1 MVCPQ
6 LEMMFTKACPL
17 SLRSWYR
24 QRKSNHDFLRV
35 TWNIE
40 RLTQSRMVIFSND
53 LPSLRGLEKVGLHRW
68 QGPETPSNLWP
79 HTKKFNILSILNE
92 KCVPGFAFPLGIQIF
107 SGTLQWLLPSPT
119 TQYRDIFPAAHFEVS
134 ASKSVL
140 TVVSPGAWAES
151 SLSPL
156 HTPPQMT
163 FN

>member
-1 MVCPQ
+1 
-6 LEMMFTKACPL
+6 MMFIWACPL

-35 TWNIE
+35 TWNVE
-40 RLTQSRMVIFSND
+40 RLTQSRMVIFSKD
-53 LPSLRGLEKVGLHRW
+53 LPSLRGLEKVGPHKW
-68 QGPETPSNLWP
+68 QGPETPSNLRP
-79 HTKKFNILSILNE
+79 RKKSLKFLVFLTKNVFLVSH
-92 KCVPGFAFPLGIQIF
+92 FPLVHRHFLEHCKG
-107 SGTLQWLLPSPT
+107 SSHPPT

-134 ASKSVL
+134 ASKLVL
-140 TVVSPGAWAES
+140 TVASPGAWAES